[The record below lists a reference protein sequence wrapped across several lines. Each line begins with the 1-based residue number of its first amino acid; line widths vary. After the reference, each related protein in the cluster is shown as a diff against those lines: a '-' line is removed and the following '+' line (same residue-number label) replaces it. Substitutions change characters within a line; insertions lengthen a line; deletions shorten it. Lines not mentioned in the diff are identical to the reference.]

1 MILNTCD
8 SWSKNQLWIVTGE
21 ESRAEVLVEE
31 VAQSNPKA
39 RMLPT
44 SFAVLAEQEWARF
57 NKNLI
62 LTLRVITNFH
72 VFLQLL
78 NEEWA
83 TTKFPLQSA
92 QAKKKGCMPV
102 ASVKTLFSLPVSLSS
117 GGHPRYGSTRR
128 SATSSP
134 MPDGRGRPSLLSVP
148 WNFPFS
154 HMRTV
159 QHPSLSWI
167 SFMICVCVCVC
178 VCIKKTRSLC
188 LSRTKKSL
196 HSFLVV
202 FFFWFIPLWT
212 TSSVARARVHDS
224 GGKSTKQKRDAY
236 FFNGRH
242 YSEPFLVIGNTFI
255 VACGLHSVCIYS
267 HKAI

>member
-1 MILNTCD
+1 M
-8 SWSKNQLWIVTGE
+8 TGE

-92 QAKKKGCMPV
+92 QEKKKRM
-102 ASVKTLFSLPVSLSS
+102 
-117 GGHPRYGSTRR
+117 H
-128 SATSSP
+128 
-134 MPDGRGRPSLLSVP
+134 
-148 WNFPFS
+148 
-154 HMRTV
+154 
-159 QHPSLSWI
+159 
-167 SFMICVCVCVC
+167 
-178 VCIKKTRSLC
+178 
-188 LSRTKKSL
+188 
-196 HSFLVV
+196 
-202 FFFWFIPLWT
+202 
-212 TSSVARARVHDS
+212 
-224 GGKSTKQKRDAY
+224 
-236 FFNGRH
+236 
-242 YSEPFLVIGNTFI
+242 
-255 VACGLHSVCIYS
+255 ACGECQNSV
-267 HKAI
+267 